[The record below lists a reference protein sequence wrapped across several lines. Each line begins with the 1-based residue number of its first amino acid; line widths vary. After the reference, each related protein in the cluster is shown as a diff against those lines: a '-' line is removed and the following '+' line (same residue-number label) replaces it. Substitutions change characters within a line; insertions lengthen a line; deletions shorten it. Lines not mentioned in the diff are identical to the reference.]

1 MDLLVQRAEFERR
14 KVEFEKELRERTV
27 RVGRRQLA
35 AREWWAQGLS
45 MKDVHTEGEGVLV
58 KAGHSG
64 TKHEFISMYL
74 CLGHG

>member
-35 AREWWAQGLS
+35 AREWWAQGPS
-45 MKDVHTEGEGVLV
+45 MKDVHTEGGGGIGQ
-58 KAGHSG
+58 KG
-64 TKHEFISMYL
+64 T
-74 CLGHG
+74 